1 MSGLPIVLT
10 VKGRPTLVVG
20 GKDRAV
26 PKVRRLLTAG
36 AAVCVVAPAAGPE
49 IVEFADQ
56 GRLVWRKRAFV
67 SGDVRGLTVVFGA
80 TGNAAVDR
88 SVAEAAAAAGVPAN
102 IVDGPELGDFTM
114 PAIVDRDPVM
124 VAISTDGTAP
134 LLARKIRA
142 RIEAVLPENTGRLAR
157 FAAGFRSAVAAT
169 IPNPR
174 ARREL
179 WQKVFDGSV
188 ADAVVR
194 GDLHGARR
202 TMLALIN
209 SSGTTRSVG
218 HVAIV
223 GAGPGNPDL
232 LTLAALRL
240 LEQADVVIH
249 DRLVGPRIL
258 DYVRRD
264 AALIDAG
271 KARGDHRMGQD
282 EINQTIVRH
291 AKAGHRVVRLKGG
304 DPFIFGRGG
313 EELDA
318 LRAHGIEAEIVPGI
332 TAALGCAAIAGIPL
346 THRDHARTVTL
357 VTGEGRDG
365 ALEADW
371 RAVARGGH
379 TVVVYMGIANA
390 GRIAEQLINHGRDA
404 ATPIAVIENGSL
416 PEQRVLAGRLD
427 GLGALMADEAVTSP
441 ALVVIGDVAA
451 YAKTHELGDTSAQD
465 FTTLAIG

>member
-10 VKGRPTLVVG
+10 VKDRATLVVG
-20 GKDRAV
+20 GNERAV
-26 PKVRRLLTAG
+26 PKVRRLLSAG
-36 AAVCVVAPAAGPE
+36 AAVCVVAPDAGPE
-49 IVEFADQ
+49 IVELAHQ
-56 GRLVWRKRAFV
+56 GRLVWKKRAFV
-67 SGDVRGLTVVFGA
+67 TGDVRGQTVVFGA
-80 TGNAAVDR
+80 TGNAAIDR
-88 SVAEAAAAAGVPAN
+88 SVAEAATVAGVLAN
-102 IVDGPELGDFTM
+102 IVDGPELCDFTM

-169 IPNPR
+169 LPNPR

-179 WQKVFDGSV
+179 WQKVFDGSI

-202 TMLALIN
+202 DMLALIN
-209 SSGTTRSVG
+209 SPGTTQSVG

-223 GAGPGNPDL
+223 GAGPGDPDL

-258 DYVRRD
+258 EYARRD

-282 EINQTIVRH
+282 EVNQTIVRH

-313 EELDA
+313 EEVDA

-365 ALEADW
+365 APEADW

-379 TVVVYMGIANA
+379 TVAVYMGVANA
-390 GRIAEQLINHGRDA
+390 GRIAEQLIKRGRDDS
-404 ATPIAVIENGSL
+404 TPVAVIENGSL

-441 ALVVIGDVAA
+441 ALVVIGEVAA
-451 YAKTHELGDTSAQD
+451 YAKTHELDDASAHD
-465 FTTLAIG
+465 LTTLAMG